1 MSYVELLNNDSLNVV
16 YNLLKRTTKA
26 YSQEA
31 SQDDIIYKHLDENVD
46 YNSCLAMMLEHFDN
60 SIEKIIEGNLNEAT
74 KEMNAAFFDKKTG
87 KIYDYVIQSGIY
99 DELAKLHNEKTLP
112 ISSIEKDS
120 KIIIDDN
127 RKDKTNE
134 IDIRDIQKYY
144 TTVYP
149 LA

>member
-26 YSQEA
+26 YSQGA

-60 SIEKIIEGNLNEAT
+60 AIEKIIEGNLNEAT
-74 KEMNAAFFDKKTG
+74 NEMNAAFFDKKTG

-99 DELAKLHNEKTLP
+99 DELAKLHKEKTLP
-112 ISSIEKDS
+112 ISSIEKGS

>member
-1 MSYVELLNNDSLNVV
+1 MLFTIFSKEH
-16 YNLLKRTTKA
+16 
-26 YSQEA
+26 SQE
-31 SQDDIIYKHLDENVD
+31 DIIYNHLDENID

-60 SIEKIIEGNLNEAT
+60 AIEKLIEGNAEEAT
-74 KEMNAAFFDKKTG
+74 KEMNEAFFDKKSG

-99 DELAKLHNEKTLP
+99 DELAKIHKEKTLP

-134 IDIRDIQKYY
+134 IDIRVIQKYY
-144 TTVYP
+144 TTIYP
-149 LA
+149 IA

>member
-16 YNLLKRTTKA
+16 YNLLKRTSKE
-26 YSQEA
+26 YSQGP
-31 SQDDIIYKHLDENVD
+31 SQNIIYKHLDESID

-60 SIEKIIEGNLNEAT
+60 SIEKLIEGNVDEAT

-99 DELAKLHNEKTLP
+99 DELTKIHKEKTLP

-120 KIIIDDN
+120 KIIIEDN

-149 LA
+149 IA

>member
-1 MSYVELLNNDSLNVV
+1 MSYVELLNDDSLNVV
-16 YNLLKRTTKA
+16 YNLLKRTSKS
-26 YSQEA
+26 YSQ
-31 SQDDIIYKHLDENVD
+31 DNIIYNHLDENVD

-60 SIEKIIEGNLNEAT
+60 AIEKLIEGKPEEAT
-74 KEMNAAFFDKKTG
+74 KEMNEAFFDKKSG

-99 DELAKLHNEKTLP
+99 DELAKIHNEKTLP
-112 ISSIEKDS
+112 ISSIEEDS

-144 TTVYP
+144 TTIYP
-149 LA
+149 IA

>member
-1 MSYVELLNNDSLNVV
+1 MSYVRILNDDSLNVV
-16 YNLLKRTTKA
+16 YNLLNRTSKA
-26 YSQEA
+26 YSQGAFQEN
-31 SQDDIIYKHLDENVD
+31 IIYKHLDESID

-60 SIEKIIEGNLNEAT
+60 AIEKLIEGNIEEAT

-99 DELAKLHNEKTLP
+99 DELAKLHKEKTLP

-134 IDIRDIQKYY
+134 INIRDIQKYY
-144 TTVYP
+144 TTIYP
-149 LA
+149 IA